1 MLGNG
6 HETLVLERDGRRC
19 EAIAEELGT
28 STVVQGDGC
37 EAVTLEKAGTGR
49 ADIFVAVTGNDE
61 DNLVACQVAKHKFSV
76 AKTIARIKNP
86 RNEAIFKK
94 LGIDVTVS
102 ATDLILTH
110 IEVELPLHP
119 AIPLLQIKE
128 GEFTLVKIKI
138 PPDAIVVGKQIR
150 ELVLPEKSFI
160 TLIISEER
168 GPQIPSGGTILR
180 ANDDVVAVTKPVH
193 RESLQTILTT
203 KPKRKE

>member
-1 MLGNG
+1 
-6 HETLVLERDGRRC
+6 LVLERDGRRC